1 MRQRPFCVRCR
12 QRGDS
17 GAELVVTG
25 FGFILFLDA
34 GGCTSLCGNWFVR
47 PYIESRY
54 FADHNM
60 LGSATTKIRL
70 PHRLVYPPTFSAF
83 ENFPPIFHF
92 SAPFVL
98 KNLQIPFPPT
108 LFFYIPYK
116 SPGAVGLR

>member
-70 PHRLVYPPTFSAF
+70 PHRLVTPSHAEKDARRSTRR
-83 ENFPPIFHF
+83 
-92 SAPFVL
+92 
-98 KNLQIPFPPT
+98 
-108 LFFYIPYK
+108 PYK
-116 SPGAVGLR
+116 GRGARRLLICAREVGGWR